1 TGGWGI
7 RFMMANAGAAL
18 SSVQW
23 IEFPRAYFRRLERCF
38 VRTMPLARGRRLSLR
53 ERGRSMS
60 MPVENQIR
68 NLRVAFENG
77 KLTRDLYAKNL
88 LRLLGLAEHPTAQK
102 VAAAFMVGPIDQ
114 ALLAR
119 NLGTRRE
126 ARAAPAPEPA

>member
-1 TGGWGI
+1 
-7 RFMMANAGAAL
+7 
-18 SSVQW
+18 
-23 IEFPRAYFRRLERCF
+23 
-38 VRTMPLARGRRLSLR
+38 
-53 ERGRSMS
+53 MS

-102 VAAAFMVGPIDQ
+102 VAAAFIVGRIDQ

-119 NLGTRRE
+119 NLGTLRDPRPT
-126 ARAAPAPEPA
+126 PAPDPFDLPPPP